1 MEPGPATSPPGTRT
15 LLQEMYQHW
24 PPQLLGGTAACL
36 LLTLYPPVMVAFA
49 GEWQR
54 TGQPLDP
61 CSRLIPRWNTA
72 VTGTPD
78 EIERLRRA
86 AASAHSRAHGPMP
99 AEVGAARFGTEY
111 KATDTEVMT
120 SMYVIVLYLMPA
132 AQEFLGHRLADDGQ
146 RDLYC
151 QLAAGTAGYA
161 FGVQDAVPVTIAGLR
176 RSYEAIVADRLQV
189 TDLGDRTR
197 QAMLAGRIGG
207 IPGTELAACAA
218 LLLPRRVTGCLG
230 RWRPPATPWTG
241 CGPRNRR
248 RRPAPG
254 TVPQGAGPGA
264 RPLAPARR

>member
-1 MEPGPATSPPGTRT
+1 MEPSPALSPPGTRT

-86 AASAHSRAHGPMP
+86 AASAHGRAHGPMP

-132 AQEFLGHRLADDGQ
+132 AQEFLGHRLADDGH

-151 QLAAGTAGYA
+151 QFAAGTAGYA

-207 IPGTELAACAA
+207 IPGTELAA

-230 RWRPPATPWTG
+230 PLAAPGDTLDRLRAAEPAPAT
-241 CGPRNRR
+241 R
-248 RRPAPG
+248 
-254 TVPQGAGPGA
+254 AGHG
-264 RPLAPARR
+264 PARRRAGRAALTPARR